1 MNSLRLL
8 TVDPSDRGSQRC
20 RMGPGLMSNLGLS
33 LGSPLLVS
41 VPGGSCLCTAWPR
54 PDLAEGFLQVDLKCC
69 TPTLIPQPP
78 THLSLDPDQL
88 TPVPCPKLKA
98 MKITVVVQSVDFRKN
113 TPPRLVHELVKDMLK
128 GVYVHQKHVVN
139 LEDFDTEIRY
149 VVIESI
155 NPKSASA
162 GLITSKTGVE
172 IAGIQT
178 LRHYRS
184 QLQDQHTM
192 PLGGL
197 EEVSASLREM
207 LQLPLLYPGT
217 LSSLGVSCP
226 RGVLL
231 VGPPG
236 VGKTL
241 LVHRVVGEVGAS
253 LVVVRGPEVVGSR
266 PGESE
271 ERLRAVFERARNAAE
286 EGPCV
291 LFLDELD
298 SLCPRRTGSSAPEN
312 RLVAQLL
319 TLMDGM
325 NQSDRFLIVGATN
338 RPDSLDPALRRPGR
352 FDREVIIGAPTLQQR
367 KAILSV
373 VCERM
378 PVCPTVDMAELAQ
391 RTTGYVGADLSAL
404 CREAAMLAIRENS
417 KQGSR
422 EEAVGMKH
430 FQEALKTV
438 RPSCLRSSAARTE
451 LSPVSW
457 EEIGGLDEVKLKLR
471 QSIEWPMRYPE
482 AFVCLGLCRP
492 RGVLLYGPP
501 GCAKTTLV
509 RAAANSSHCA
519 FLSVSGADLYSPY
532 VGDSEKAL
540 AQLFRQA
547 RACTPCILFLDE
559 IDSLIGSRS
568 DSRTLH
574 SVQTRLLS
582 VLLNEM
588 DGVGLKSLERRG
600 TDKVLQ
606 AEGREEHHTQQE
618 MDCQEV
624 CNKDVMVVA
633 ATNRPDSL
641 DSALLRPGRL
651 DHIIYVPP
659 PDQQTRLAILKVC
672 TKSMP
677 VGADVC
683 LEELAAKTEL
693 YSGAD
698 LENLCKEAALLTLQE
713 ESMEPLLR
721 LHQPCSPGCCTE
733 RHQRLRSNNRYP
745 RGIGK
750 MSGFFKMLRKKKE
763 LIPLIGFMAFAAT
776 GATTASLYF
785 LFTKPDVILNKT
797 KNPEPWE
804 RLDPSKPQKLI
815 TINQQ
820 WKPIEELE
828 LVKNLTK

>member
-1 MNSLRLL
+1 MTLRLL
-8 TVDPSDRGSQRC
+8 SVDPSDRGSQRC
-20 RMGPGLMSNLGLS
+20 RLGPGLMSALGLS

-54 PDLAEGFLQVDLKCC
+54 PDLTEGFLQMDLKCSS
-69 TPTLIPQPP
+69 PSLISHPP
-78 THLSLDPDQL
+78 KHLNLDPDQL
-88 TPVPCPKLKA
+88 TPVPCPKLKGI
-98 MKITVVVQSVDFRKN
+98 KITVVVQSVEFKKN
-113 TPPRLVHELVKDMLK
+113 TPARLVHELVKDMLK
-128 GVYVHQKHVVN
+128 GVYVQSKHVIN
-139 LEDFDTEIRY
+139 LEDYDTEIRY
-149 VVIESI
+149 VVVESI
-155 NPKSASA
+155 NPDTSSA

-178 LRHYRS
+178 VRHYRN
-184 QLQDQHTM
+184 QLQDQRTVL
-192 PLGGL
+192 LGGL

-241 LVHRVVGEVGAS
+241 LVRRVVGDVGAS

-271 ERLRAVFERARNAAE
+271 EKLRAVFERARTVAE

-298 SLCPRRTGSSAPEN
+298 SLCPKRTGSSAPEN

-367 KAILSV
+367 RAILSV
-373 VCERM
+373 LCERM
-378 PVCPTVDMAELAQ
+378 PVCPSVDMAELAK

-404 CREAAMLAIRENS
+404 CREAAMHSIRENS
-417 KQGSR
+417 KGSG
-422 EEAVGMKH
+422 EQAVGMKH
-430 FQEALKTV
+430 FHDALKTV
-438 RPSCLRSSAARTE
+438 RPSCLRSSLGRTD

-457 EEIGGLDEVKLKLR
+457 EQIGGLDEIKLKLR
-471 QSIEWPMRYPE
+471 QSIEWPMMYPE
-482 AFVCLGLCRP
+482 AFVRLGLCRP

-509 RAAANSSHCA
+509 RAAATSSHCA

-547 RACTPCILFLDE
+547 RACSPCILFLDE

-568 DSRTLH
+568 NSQTPN

-588 DGVGLKSLERRG
+588 DGVGVKTLESRG
-600 TDKVLQ
+600 TEKILQ
-606 AEGREEHHTQQE
+606 VEGAEHNHTPEQL
-618 MDCQEV
+618 DFHEV

-633 ATNRPDSL
+633 ATNRPDCL

-659 PDQQTRLAILKVC
+659 PDQQARLAILKLR
-672 TKSMP
+672 TESMP
-677 VGADVC
+677 VGSDVC
-683 LEELAAKTEL
+683 LEELAARTDL

-698 LENLCKEAALLTLQE
+698 LENLCKEAALLALQE
-713 ESMEPLLR
+713 ENMEASTIKHAYFLQSL
-721 LHQPCSPGCCTE
+721 
-733 RHQRLRSNNRYP
+733 N
-745 RGIGK
+745 K
-750 MSGFFKMLRKKKE
+750 MSPSL
-763 LIPLIGFMAFAAT
+763 
-776 GATTASLYF
+776 TAQQIHTYQ
-785 LFTKPDVILNKT
+785 KP
-797 KNPEPWE
+797 P
-804 RLDPSKPQKLI
+804 R
-815 TINQQ
+815 
-820 WKPIEELE
+820 
-828 LVKNLTK
+828 

>member
-1 MNSLRLL
+1 MESLRLL
-8 TVDPSDRGSQRC
+8 SAASSDRGSQRC
-20 RMGPGLMSNLGLS
+20 RLGPGLMSALGLT

-54 PDLAEGFLQVDLKCC
+54 PDLAEGFLQMDLKCC
-69 TPTLIPQPP
+69 SPGLISHLPAHLNLEPG
-78 THLSLDPDQL
+78 HLS
-88 TPVPCPKLKA
+88 PVSCSKLKGV
-98 MKITVVVQSVDFRKN
+98 KVSVVVQTVEFKKH
-113 TPPRLVHELVKDMLK
+113 TPPKLVHELVKDMLK
-128 GVYVHQKHVVN
+128 GVYVHRGFVIN
-139 LEDFDTEIRY
+139 LEEFDTDIRY

-155 NPKSASA
+155 NPDSVSA
-162 GLITSKTGVE
+162 GIITSKTGVE
-172 IAGIQT
+172 ISGLQT
-178 LRHYRS
+178 VRHYRS
-184 QLQDQHTM
+184 QLQDQETV

-197 EEVSASLREM
+197 EEVSSSLREM
-207 LQLPLLYPGT
+207 LQLPLLYPDT

-271 ERLRAVFERARNAAE
+271 EKLRTVFERARSAAE

-319 TLMDGM
+319 TLMDGID
-325 NQSDRFLIVGATN
+325 QSDRFLIVGASN

-352 FDREVIIGAPTLQQR
+352 FDREVVIGAPTLQQR

-373 VCERM
+373 LCERM
-378 PVCPTVDMAELAQ
+378 PLCPGVNMAELAQ
-391 RTTGYVGADLSAL
+391 TTTGYVGADLSAL
-404 CREAAMLAIRENS
+404 CREAAMHAIRENS
-417 KQGSR
+417 KDSGEQS
-422 EEAVGMKH
+422 VGMKH
-430 FQEALKTV
+430 FQEALKSV
-438 RPSCLRSSAARTE
+438 RPSCLRSSLGRTE
-451 LSPVSW
+451 LSAVTW
-457 EEIGGLDEVKLKLR
+457 EQIGGLDEVKLKLR

-482 AFVCLGLCRP
+482 AFVRLGLSRP

-509 RAAANSSHCA
+509 KAAAASSRCT

-547 RACTPCILFLDE
+547 RACAPCILFLDE

-568 DSRTLH
+568 NNQTSN

-588 DGVGLKSLERRG
+588 DGVGLKAVERRG
-600 TDKVLQ
+600 TEKTLQ
-606 AEGREEHHTQQE
+606 AEGVEESHAQE
-618 MDCQEV
+618 ELDCLEV

-633 ATNRPDSL
+633 ATNRPDCL

-659 PDQQTRLAILKVC
+659 PDQPARLAILKVC

-677 VGADVC
+677 VSSDVC
-683 LEELAAKTEL
+683 VEELAAKTEL

-698 LENLCKEAALLTLQE
+698 LENLCKEAALLALLDE
-713 ESMEPLLR
+713 NMEASAIK
-721 LHQPCSPGCCTE
+721 HT
-733 RHQRLRSNNRYP
+733 HFLRSLS
-745 RGIGK
+745 K
-750 MSGFFKMLRKKKE
+750 MSPSL
-763 LIPLIGFMAFAAT
+763 
-776 GATTASLYF
+776 TA
-785 LFTKPDVILNKT
+785 
-797 KNPEPWE
+797 
-804 RLDPSKPQKLI
+804 
-815 TINQQ
+815 QQ
-820 WKPIEELE
+820 IHTYQTAPR
-828 LVKNLTK
+828 

>member
-1 MNSLRLL
+1 MTLRLL
-8 TVDPSDRGSQRC
+8 SVDPSDRGSQRC
-20 RMGPGLMSNLGLS
+20 RLGPGLMSALGLS

-54 PDLAEGFLQVDLKCC
+54 PDLTEGFLQMDLKCSS
-69 TPTLIPQPP
+69 PSLISHPP
-78 THLSLDPDQL
+78 KHLNLDPDQL
-88 TPVPCPKLKA
+88 TPVPCPKLKGI
-98 MKITVVVQSVDFRKN
+98 KITVVVQSVEFKKN
-113 TPPRLVHELVKDMLK
+113 TPARLVHELVKDMLK
-128 GVYVHQKHVVN
+128 GVYVQSKHVIN
-139 LEDFDTEIRY
+139 LEDYDTEIRY
-149 VVIESI
+149 VVVESI
-155 NPKSASA
+155 NPDTSSA

-178 LRHYRS
+178 VRHYRN
-184 QLQDQHTM
+184 QLQDQHTVL
-192 PLGGL
+192 LGGL

-241 LVHRVVGEVGAS
+241 LVRRVVGDVGAS

-271 ERLRAVFERARNAAE
+271 EKLRAVFERARTVAE

-298 SLCPRRTGSSAPEN
+298 SLCPKRTGSSAPEN

-367 KAILSV
+367 RAILSV
-373 VCERM
+373 LCERM
-378 PVCPTVDMAELAQ
+378 PVCPSVDMAELAK

-404 CREAAMLAIRENS
+404 CREAAMHSIRENS
-417 KQGSR
+417 KGSG
-422 EEAVGMKH
+422 EQAVGMKH
-430 FQEALKTV
+430 FHDALKTV
-438 RPSCLRSSAARTE
+438 RPSCLRSSLGRTD

-457 EEIGGLDEVKLKLR
+457 EQIGGLDEIKLKLR
-471 QSIEWPMRYPE
+471 QSIEWPMMYPE
-482 AFVCLGLCRP
+482 AFVRLGLCRP

-509 RAAANSSHCA
+509 RAAATSSHCA

-547 RACTPCILFLDE
+547 RACSPCILFLDE

-568 DSRTLH
+568 NSQTPN

-588 DGVGLKSLERRG
+588 DGVGVKTLESRG
-600 TDKVLQ
+600 TEKILQ
-606 AEGREEHHTQQE
+606 VEGAEHNHTPEQL
-618 MDCQEV
+618 DLHEV

-633 ATNRPDSL
+633 ATNRPDCL

-659 PDQQTRLAILKVC
+659 PDQQARLAILKLR
-672 TKSMP
+672 TESMP
-677 VGADVC
+677 VGSDVC
-683 LEELAAKTEL
+683 LEELAARTDL

-698 LENLCKEAALLTLQE
+698 LENLCKEAALLALQE
-713 ESMEPLLR
+713 ENMEASTIKHAYFLQSL
-721 LHQPCSPGCCTE
+721 
-733 RHQRLRSNNRYP
+733 N
-745 RGIGK
+745 K
-750 MSGFFKMLRKKKE
+750 MSPSL
-763 LIPLIGFMAFAAT
+763 
-776 GATTASLYF
+776 TAQQIHTYQ
-785 LFTKPDVILNKT
+785 KP
-797 KNPEPWE
+797 P
-804 RLDPSKPQKLI
+804 R
-815 TINQQ
+815 
-820 WKPIEELE
+820 
-828 LVKNLTK
+828 

>member
-1 MNSLRLL
+1 MTLRLL
-8 TVDPSDRGSQRC
+8 SVDPSDRGSQRC
-20 RMGPGLMSNLGLS
+20 RLGPGLMSALGLS

-54 PDLAEGFLQVDLKCC
+54 PDLTEGFLQMDLKCSS
-69 TPTLIPQPP
+69 PSLISHPP
-78 THLSLDPDQL
+78 KHLNLDPDQL
-88 TPVPCPKLKA
+88 TPVPCPKLKGI
-98 MKITVVVQSVDFRKN
+98 KITVVVQSVEFKKN
-113 TPPRLVHELVKDMLK
+113 TPARLVHELVKDMLK
-128 GVYVHQKHVVN
+128 GVYVQSKHVIN
-139 LEDFDTEIRY
+139 LEDYDTEIRY
-149 VVIESI
+149 VVVESI
-155 NPKSASA
+155 NPDTSSA

-178 LRHYRS
+178 VRHYRN
-184 QLQDQHTM
+184 QLQDQHTVL
-192 PLGGL
+192 LGGL

-241 LVHRVVGEVGAS
+241 LVRRVVGDVGAS

-271 ERLRAVFERARNAAE
+271 EKLRAVFERARTVAE

-298 SLCPRRTGSSAPEN
+298 SLCPKRTGSSAPEN

-367 KAILSV
+367 RAILSV
-373 VCERM
+373 LCERM
-378 PVCPTVDMAELAQ
+378 PVCSSVDMAELAK

-404 CREAAMLAIRENS
+404 CREAAMHSIRENS
-417 KQGSR
+417 KGSG
-422 EEAVGMKH
+422 EQVVGMKH
-430 FQEALKTV
+430 FHDALKTV
-438 RPSCLRSSAARTE
+438 RPSCLRSSLGRTD

-457 EEIGGLDEVKLKLR
+457 EQIGGLDEIKLKLR
-471 QSIEWPMRYPE
+471 QSIEWPMMYPE
-482 AFVCLGLCRP
+482 AFVRLGLCQP

-509 RAAANSSHCA
+509 RAAATSSHCA

-547 RACTPCILFLDE
+547 RACSPCILFLDE

-568 DSRTLH
+568 NSQTPN

-588 DGVGLKSLERRG
+588 DGIGVKTLESRG
-600 TDKVLQ
+600 TEKILQ
-606 AEGREEHHTQQE
+606 VEGAEHNHTPEQL
-618 MDCQEV
+618 DLHEV

-633 ATNRPDSL
+633 ATNRPDCL

-659 PDQQTRLAILKVC
+659 PDQQARLAILKLR
-672 TKSMP
+672 TESMP
-677 VGADVC
+677 VGSDVC
-683 LEELAAKTEL
+683 LEELAARTDL

-698 LENLCKEAALLTLQE
+698 LENLCKEAALLALQE
-713 ESMEPLLR
+713 ENMEASTIKHAYFLQSL
-721 LHQPCSPGCCTE
+721 
-733 RHQRLRSNNRYP
+733 N
-745 RGIGK
+745 K
-750 MSGFFKMLRKKKE
+750 MSPSL
-763 LIPLIGFMAFAAT
+763 
-776 GATTASLYF
+776 TAQQIHTYQ
-785 LFTKPDVILNKT
+785 KP
-797 KNPEPWE
+797 P
-804 RLDPSKPQKLI
+804 R
-815 TINQQ
+815 
-820 WKPIEELE
+820 
-828 LVKNLTK
+828 

>member
-1 MNSLRLL
+1 MTLRLL
-8 TVDPSDRGSQRC
+8 SVDPSDRGSQRC
-20 RMGPGLMSNLGLS
+20 RLGPGLMSALGLS

-54 PDLAEGFLQVDLKCC
+54 PDLTEGFLQMDLKCSS
-69 TPTLIPQPP
+69 PSLISHPP
-78 THLSLDPDQL
+78 KHLNLDPDQL
-88 TPVPCPKLKA
+88 TPVPCPKLKGI
-98 MKITVVVQSVDFRKN
+98 KITVVVQSVEFKKN
-113 TPPRLVHELVKDMLK
+113 TPARLVHELVKDMLK
-128 GVYVHQKHVVN
+128 GVYVQSKHVIN
-139 LEDFDTEIRY
+139 LEDYDTEIRY
-149 VVIESI
+149 VVVESI
-155 NPKSASA
+155 NPDTSSA

-178 LRHYRS
+178 VRHYRN
-184 QLQDQHTM
+184 QLQDQHTVL
-192 PLGGL
+192 LGGL

-241 LVHRVVGEVGAS
+241 LVRRVVGDVGAS

-271 ERLRAVFERARNAAE
+271 EKLRAVFERARTVAE

-298 SLCPRRTGSSAPEN
+298 SLCPKRTGSSAPEN

-367 KAILSV
+367 RAILSV
-373 VCERM
+373 LCERM
-378 PVCPTVDMAELAQ
+378 PVCSSVDMAELAK

-404 CREAAMLAIRENS
+404 CREAAMHSIRENS
-417 KQGSR
+417 KGSG
-422 EEAVGMKH
+422 EQVVGMKH
-430 FQEALKTV
+430 FHDALKTV
-438 RPSCLRSSAARTE
+438 RPSCLRSSLGRTD

-457 EEIGGLDEVKLKLR
+457 EQIGGLDEIKLKLR
-471 QSIEWPMRYPE
+471 QSIEWPMMYPE
-482 AFVCLGLCRP
+482 AFVRLGLCRP

-509 RAAANSSHCA
+509 RAAATSSHCA

-547 RACTPCILFLDE
+547 RACSPCILFLDE

-568 DSRTLH
+568 NSQTPN

-588 DGVGLKSLERRG
+588 DGVGVKTLESRG
-600 TDKVLQ
+600 TEKILQ
-606 AEGREEHHTQQE
+606 VEGAEHNHTPEQL
-618 MDCQEV
+618 DFHEV

-633 ATNRPDSL
+633 ATNRPDCL

-659 PDQQTRLAILKVC
+659 PDQQARLAILKLR
-672 TKSMP
+672 TESMP
-677 VGADVC
+677 VGSDVC
-683 LEELAAKTEL
+683 LEELAARTDL

-698 LENLCKEAALLTLQE
+698 LENLCKEAALLALQE
-713 ESMEPLLR
+713 ENMEASTIKHAYFLQSL
-721 LHQPCSPGCCTE
+721 
-733 RHQRLRSNNRYP
+733 N
-745 RGIGK
+745 K
-750 MSGFFKMLRKKKE
+750 MSPSL
-763 LIPLIGFMAFAAT
+763 
-776 GATTASLYF
+776 TA
-785 LFTKPDVILNKT
+785 
-797 KNPEPWE
+797 
-804 RLDPSKPQKLI
+804 
-815 TINQQ
+815 QQ
-820 WKPIEELE
+820 IHTYQTPPR
-828 LVKNLTK
+828 

>member
-1 MNSLRLL
+1 MSLRLL
-8 TVDPSDRGSQRC
+8 SVDPSDQGSQRC
-20 RMGPGLMSNLGLS
+20 RLGPGLMSALGLS

-54 PDLAEGFLQVDLKCC
+54 ADLAEGFLQVDLKCSS
-69 TPTLIPQPP
+69 PSLISHPP
-78 THLSLDPDQL
+78 THLSLDPGHL
-88 TPVPCPKLKA
+88 TPVPCPKLKDV
-98 MKITVVVQSVDFRKN
+98 KITVVVQSADFKKH

-128 GVYVHQKHVVN
+128 GSYIHKKHVIN

-155 NPKSASA
+155 NQDSSNT
-162 GLITSKTGVE
+162 GFITSKTAVE

-178 LRHYRS
+178 VRHHRS
-184 QLQDQHTM
+184 QLQDQHTV

-197 EEVSASLREM
+197 EEVSTSLREM
-207 LQLPLLYPGT
+207 LQLPLLYPST

-241 LVHRVVGEVGAS
+241 LVRRVVAEVGAS

-271 ERLRAVFERARNAAE
+271 EKLRDVFERARSAAE

-298 SLCPRRTGSSAPEN
+298 SLCPRRAGSSAPEN

-373 VCERM
+373 LCEKM
-378 PVCPTVDMAELAQ
+378 PVCPSVDMAALAQ
-391 RTTGYVGADLSAL
+391 TTTGYVGADLSAL
-404 CREAAMLAIRENS
+404 CREAAMHAIRENS
-417 KQGSR
+417 KGSG
-422 EEAVGMKH
+422 EQAVGMKH
-430 FQEALKTV
+430 FQEALKSV
-438 RPSCLRSSAARTE
+438 RPSCLRSSLGRTE
-451 LSPVSW
+451 LSPTSW
-457 EEIGGLDEVKLKLR
+457 EQIGGLEEVKLKLR

-482 AFVCLGLCRP
+482 AFVHLGLCRP

-509 RAAANSSHCA
+509 KAAATSSHSA
-519 FLSVSGADLYSPY
+519 FLTVSGADLYSPY

-547 RACTPCILFLDE
+547 RACAPCLLFLDE

-568 DSRTLH
+568 NGQTANSA
-574 SVQTRLLS
+574 QTRLLS

-588 DGVGLKSLERRG
+588 DGVGLKTLERRG
-600 TDKVLQ
+600 TEKILQ
-606 AEGREEHHTQQE
+606 AEGGEESHTQEQL
-618 MDCQEV
+618 DCQEV
-624 CNKDVMVVA
+624 CNKDVMVIA
-633 ATNRPDSL
+633 ATNRPDCL

-659 PDQQTRLAILKVC
+659 PDQQSRLCILRVC
-672 TKSMP
+672 TESMP
-677 VGADVC
+677 VGDDVC

-698 LENLCKEAALLTLQE
+698 LENLCKEAALLALQE
-713 ESMEPLLR
+713 ENMEASSVK
-721 LHQPCSPGCCTE
+721 HTYF
-733 RHQRLRSNNRYP
+733 LRSLS
-745 RGIGK
+745 K
-750 MSGFFKMLRKKKE
+750 MSPSL
-763 LIPLIGFMAFAAT
+763 
-776 GATTASLYF
+776 TA
-785 LFTKPDVILNKT
+785 
-797 KNPEPWE
+797 
-804 RLDPSKPQKLI
+804 
-815 TINQQ
+815 QQ
-820 WKPIEELE
+820 IHTYQTPPR
-828 LVKNLTK
+828 

>member
-1 MNSLRLL
+1 MMSLRLL
-8 TVDPSDRGSQRC
+8 SVDPSDRGSQRC
-20 RMGPGLMSNLGLS
+20 RLGPGLMSALGLS
-33 LGSPLLVS
+33 LGSPLLVTL
-41 VPGGSCLCTAWPR
+41 PGGSCLCTAWPR
-54 PDLAEGFLQVDLKCC
+54 PDLAEGFLQIDLKCSSHS
-69 TPTLIPQPP
+69 LISYSH
-78 THLSLDPDQL
+78 THLNLDPGQL
-88 TPVPCPKLKA
+88 TPVPCPKLKG
-98 MKITVVVQSVDFRKN
+98 MKITVVVQSVEFKRH

-128 GVYVHQKHVVN
+128 GVYVHEKCVIN
-139 LEDFDTEIRY
+139 LEDFDTDIRY

-155 NPKSASA
+155 NPDSASA

-178 LRHYRS
+178 VRHYRS
-184 QLQDQHTM
+184 QLQDKDTV

-197 EEVSASLREM
+197 EEVSSSLREM

-241 LVHRVVGEVGAS
+241 LVRRVVGEVGAS

-271 ERLRAVFERARNAAE
+271 EKLRAVFERARSAAE

-338 RPDSLDPALRRPGR
+338 RPDSLDSALRRPGR
-352 FDREVIIGAPTLQQR
+352 FDREVIIGAPTVQQR

-373 VCERM
+373 LCARM
-378 PVCPTVDMAELAQ
+378 PVCPSVDMAELAQ

-404 CREAAMLAIRENS
+404 CREAAMHAIRENS
-417 KQGSR
+417 KGSGEQVVR
-422 EEAVGMKH
+422 LSH
-430 FQEALKTV
+430 FQEALKSV
-438 RPSCLRSSAARTE
+438 RPSCLRSSLGRTE
-451 LSPVSW
+451 LSPITW
-457 EEIGGLDEVKLKLR
+457 EQIGGLDEVKLKLR

-482 AFVCLGLCRP
+482 AFVRLGLSRP

-509 RAAANSSHCA
+509 RAAATSSHCA
-519 FLSVSGADLYSPY
+519 FLSVSGADLYSPF

-547 RACTPCILFLDE
+547 RACAPCVLFLDE

-568 DSRTLH
+568 NSQTAN

-588 DGVGLKSLERRG
+588 DGIGLKTLERRG
-600 TDKVLQ
+600 TEKILQ
-606 AEGREEHHTQQE
+606 AEGVEENHTQEQL
-618 MDCQEV
+618 DCQDV
-624 CNKDVMVVA
+624 CNKEVMVIA
-633 ATNRPDSL
+633 ATNRPDCL

-659 PDQQTRLAILKVC
+659 PDQQARLCILKLC

-677 VGADVC
+677 VDADVC
-683 LEELAAKTEL
+683 LEDLAAKTEL

-698 LENLCKEAALLTLQE
+698 LENLCKEAALLALQE
-713 ESMEPLLR
+713 ENMEASAIK
-721 LHQPCSPGCCTE
+721 QNYF
-733 RHQRLRSNNRYP
+733 LRSLM
-745 RGIGK
+745 K
-750 MSGFFKMLRKKKE
+750 MSPSLTAQQLHTYQTPLR
-763 LIPLIGFMAFAAT
+763 
-776 GATTASLYF
+776 
-785 LFTKPDVILNKT
+785 
-797 KNPEPWE
+797 
-804 RLDPSKPQKLI
+804 
-815 TINQQ
+815 
-820 WKPIEELE
+820 
-828 LVKNLTK
+828 

>member
-1 MNSLRLL
+1 MKSLRQLS
-8 TVDPSDRGSQRC
+8 VDPSDRGSQRC
-20 RMGPGLMSNLGLS
+20 RLGPGLMSELGLS

-54 PDLAEGFLQVDLKCC
+54 PDLAEGFLQMDLKCSS
-69 TPTLIPQPP
+69 PSLISHPP
-78 THLSLDPDQL
+78 THLHLDPGQL
-88 TPVPCPKLKA
+88 TPVPCPKLKGV
-98 MKITVVVQSVDFRKN
+98 KITVVVQSVDFKKR

-128 GVYVHQKHVVN
+128 GVHVHEKYVIN
-139 LEDFDTEIRY
+139 LEDFDTDIRY

-155 NPKSASA
+155 NPDSAST
-162 GLITSKTGVE
+162 GIITSKTGVE

-178 LRHYRS
+178 VRHYRS
-184 QLQDQHTM
+184 QLQDQHTVS
-192 PLGGL
+192 LGGL

-271 ERLRAVFERARNAAE
+271 EKLRAVFERARSAAE

-298 SLCPRRTGSSAPEN
+298 TLCPKRTGSSAPEN

-319 TLMDGM
+319 TLMDGID
-325 NQSDRFLIVGATN
+325 QSDRFLIVGATN
-338 RPDSLDPALRRPGR
+338 RPDSLDSALRRPGR

-373 VCERM
+373 LCAGM
-378 PVCPTVDMAELAQ
+378 PVCPSVDMAELAQ

-404 CREAAMLAIRENS
+404 CREAAMHAVREIS
-417 KQGSR
+417 KGSGEQVVR
-422 EEAVGMKH
+422 MKH
-430 FQEALKTV
+430 FQEALKLV
-438 RPSCLRSSAARTE
+438 RPSCLRSSLGRTE

-457 EEIGGLDEVKLKLR
+457 EQIGGLEEVKLKLR

-482 AFVCLGLCRP
+482 AFVRLGLSQP

-509 RAAANSSHCA
+509 RAAASSSHCT

-547 RACTPCILFLDE
+547 RACAPCILFLDE
-559 IDSLIGSRS
+559 IDSLIDSRS
-568 DSRTLH
+568 NSQTPNGVH
-574 SVQTRLLS
+574 TRLLS

-588 DGVGLKSLERRG
+588 DGVGLKTLERRG
-600 TDKVLQ
+600 TEKILQ
-606 AEGREEHHTQQE
+606 AEGVEENHTHEQLS
-618 MDCQEV
+618 DSWTTRKC
-624 CNKDVMVVA
+624 
-633 ATNRPDSL
+633 AT
-641 DSALLRPGRL
+641 
-651 DHIIYVPP
+651 
-659 PDQQTRLAILKVC
+659 
-672 TKSMP
+672 
-677 VGADVC
+677 
-683 LEELAAKTEL
+683 
-693 YSGAD
+693 
-698 LENLCKEAALLTLQE
+698 
-713 ESMEPLLR
+713 
-721 LHQPCSPGCCTE
+721 
-733 RHQRLRSNNRYP
+733 
-745 RGIGK
+745 K
-750 MSGFFKMLRKKKE
+750 M
-763 LIPLIGFMAFAAT
+763 
-776 GATTASLYF
+776 
-785 LFTKPDVILNKT
+785 
-797 KNPEPWE
+797 
-804 RLDPSKPQKLI
+804 
-815 TINQQ
+815 
-820 WKPIEELE
+820 
-828 LVKNLTK
+828 

>member
-1 MNSLRLL
+1 MESLRLL
-8 TVDPSDRGSQRC
+8 SAASSDRGSQRC
-20 RMGPGLMSNLGLS
+20 RLGPGLMSALGLT

-54 PDLAEGFLQVDLKCC
+54 PDLAEGFLQMDLKCC
-69 TPTLIPQPP
+69 SPGLISHLPAHLNLEPG
-78 THLSLDPDQL
+78 HLS
-88 TPVPCPKLKA
+88 PVSCSKLKGV
-98 MKITVVVQSVDFRKN
+98 KVSVVVQTVEFKKH
-113 TPPRLVHELVKDMLK
+113 TPPKLVHELVKDMLK
-128 GVYVHQKHVVN
+128 GVYVHRGFVIN
-139 LEDFDTEIRY
+139 LEEFDTDIRY

-155 NPKSASA
+155 NPDSVSA
-162 GLITSKTGVE
+162 GIITSKTGVE
-172 IAGIQT
+172 ISGLQT
-178 LRHYRS
+178 VRHYRS
-184 QLQDQHTM
+184 QLQDQETV

-197 EEVSASLREM
+197 EEVSSSLREM
-207 LQLPLLYPGT
+207 LQLPLLYPDT

-271 ERLRAVFERARNAAE
+271 EKLRTVFERARSAAE

-319 TLMDGM
+319 TLMDGID
-325 NQSDRFLIVGATN
+325 QADRFLIVGASN

-352 FDREVIIGAPTLQQR
+352 FDREVVIGAPTLQQR
-367 KAILSV
+367 KTILSV
-373 VCERM
+373 LCERM
-378 PVCPTVDMAELAQ
+378 PLCPGVNMAELAQ
-391 RTTGYVGADLSAL
+391 TTTGYVGADLSAL
-404 CREAAMLAIRENS
+404 CREAAMHAIRENS
-417 KQGSR
+417 KDSGEQS
-422 EEAVGMKH
+422 VGMKH
-430 FQEALKTV
+430 FQEALKSV
-438 RPSCLRSSAARTE
+438 RPSCLRSSLGRTE
-451 LSPVSW
+451 LSAVTW
-457 EEIGGLDEVKLKLR
+457 EQIGGLDEVKLKLR

-482 AFVCLGLCRP
+482 AFVRLGLSRP

-509 RAAANSSHCA
+509 KAAAASSRCT

-547 RACTPCILFLDE
+547 RACAPCILFLDE

-568 DSRTLH
+568 NNQTSN

-588 DGVGLKSLERRG
+588 DGVGLKAVERRG
-600 TDKVLQ
+600 TEKTLQ
-606 AEGREEHHTQQE
+606 AEGVEESHAQE
-618 MDCQEV
+618 ELDCLEV

-633 ATNRPDSL
+633 ATNRPDCL

-659 PDQQTRLAILKVC
+659 PDQPARLAILKVC

-677 VGADVC
+677 VSSDVC
-683 LEELAAKTEL
+683 VEELAAKTEL

-698 LENLCKEAALLTLQE
+698 LENLCKEAALLALLDENMEASAIKHTHFLQ
-713 ESMEPLLR
+713 SL
-721 LHQPCSPGCCTE
+721 S
-733 RHQRLRSNNRYP
+733 
-745 RGIGK
+745 K
-750 MSGFFKMLRKKKE
+750 MSPSL
-763 LIPLIGFMAFAAT
+763 
-776 GATTASLYF
+776 TA
-785 LFTKPDVILNKT
+785 
-797 KNPEPWE
+797 
-804 RLDPSKPQKLI
+804 
-815 TINQQ
+815 QQ
-820 WKPIEELE
+820 IHTYQTAPR
-828 LVKNLTK
+828 